1 MICRV
6 LRTWCTMR
14 YVGRLRVTTD
24 DIRRQNRIIRRIK
37 DFTHR
42 AHNVFQSYIIM
53 TAHDDIIIIN
63 RNVTYFM
70 KYIFLSW
77 IFLISR
83 FLQPLYKSWVD
94 IAQIPIPLVRYYCYL
109 LRSTQRIGLWRRR
122 IVRMITKPWYFWLK

>member
-1 MICRV
+1 MIRRV

-24 DIRRQNRIIRRIK
+24 DIRRQDRIIRRIK

-63 RNVTYFM
+63 RNVTYFT
-70 KYIFLSW
+70 KYIFRPDFFWFHESCIRSIVVRGYSANPDSTRDIIVIYSVLLTALAFDDVASCEW
-77 IFLISR
+77 LQSHDIF
-83 FLQPLYKSWVD
+83 D
-94 IAQIPIPLVRYYCYL
+94 
-109 LRSTQRIGLWRRR
+109 
-122 IVRMITKPWYFWLK
+122 